1 MAKRTQTKPVQQRKS
16 GKGYEERDAE
26 FGRLVVIGLGLLG
39 VMVAGLL
46 VAWGVFKYL
55 EHSYKTPEFPLTF
68 TVPDRLPPTPTLQAN
83 PEVEL
88 AVLHAHEDS
97 VLTSYGW
104 VDSKAGITRVPIQ
117 RGIEMLLEQGVP
129 SRPASPKRGR

>member
-83 PEVEL
+83 GTRRAARARRLRVDFVRMGGQQGGYHARTNPER
-88 AVLHAHEDS
+88 HRD
-97 VLTSYGW
+97 
-104 VDSKAGITRVPIQ
+104 
-117 RGIEMLLEQGVP
+117 
-129 SRPASPKRGR
+129 AS